1 MPAGSVT
8 WSGTSRRRGSP
19 AGGPHERSRHGAVR
33 RLRRNHNN
41 RIPPDQG
48 HRRARCGRC
57 HAPLAVEPSDPRVV
71 TDASFEDDVLRSPFP
86 VLLDCWAPWC
96 GPCRA
101 LAPVIVALARAYV
114 GRVRVA
120 KLNVDENPAVAAR
133 YSIQGIPTLLLFDG
147 GQLRDR
153 LVGLQPRATLQ
164 ARLESLLARTTR

>member
-1 MPAGSVT
+1 MSTAGAMRCGACGVT
-8 WSGTSRRRGSP
+8 
-19 AGGPHERSRHGAVR
+19 
-33 RLRRNHNN
+33 N
-41 RIPPDQG
+41 RIPPDQE

-57 HAPLAVEPSDPRVV
+57 HAPLRAEPAGPRVV
-71 TDASFEDDVLRSPFP
+71 TDASFEDDVLRSPLP

-101 LAPVIVALARAYV
+101 LAPVIDALAGAYA

-120 KLNVDENPAVAAR
+120 KLDVDENPAVAAR

-153 LVGLQPRATLQ
+153 LVGVPPRATLQ